1 MHPPTLA
8 LRASSFALSL
18 ALLAGSCTSSYYG
31 VMEKFGHAKRDILVD
46 RVEDGRDAQQDAKQE
61 FQSALDS
68 FKSVTGLATGDLENL
83 YTRLNGNYAD
93 CSDSVD
99 SVKERIESIEVVAGD
114 LFSEWKQ
121 EIREIQSPDQRAK
134 SEAMR
139 KETLRQYDDVIA
151 AMKRA
156 ESKMQ
161 PVLVDFKDRVLFLKH
176 NLNANAI
183 ASLKG
188 DLSSIEGNV
197 GDLIKEMEDS
207 IAEAERFIG
216 SMAQG

>member
-1 MHPPTLA
+1 M
-8 LRASSFALSL
+8 
-18 ALLAGSCTSSYYG
+18 
-31 VMEKFGHAKRDILVD
+31 
-46 RVEDGRDAQQDAKQE
+46 
-61 FQSALDS
+61 
-68 FKSVTGLATGDLENL
+68 TGLATSDLENL
-83 YTRLNGNYAD
+83 YTRLSGNYAD

-99 SVKERIESIEVVAGD
+99 SVKERIEAIEIVASD
-114 LFSEWKQ
+114 MFTEWKQ
-121 EIREIQSPDQRAK
+121 EIGEIHSPDLRAK
-134 SEAMR
+134 SDALR
-139 KETLRQYDDVIA
+139 KDTLRQYGEVIA

-156 ESKMQ
+156 ESKME

-207 IAEAERFIG
+207 IAEAERFID
-216 SMAQG
+216 SMAQA